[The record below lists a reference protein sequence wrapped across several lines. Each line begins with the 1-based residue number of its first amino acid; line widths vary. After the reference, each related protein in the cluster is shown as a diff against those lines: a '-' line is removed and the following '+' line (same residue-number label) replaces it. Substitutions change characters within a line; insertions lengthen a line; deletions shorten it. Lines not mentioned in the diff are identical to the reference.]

1 MDILSR
7 LEGKVDAGEVVY
19 IEKIS
24 RSVSFKG
31 WKIRGSES
39 TQERGY
45 AVRVIKDGKIGV
57 AATTDESAID
67 DMVENAIK
75 SAQYGEEIEIEFP
88 GQADQYPSP
97 DIHDAR
103 LTEIQIPELA
113 DFGRELMA
121 NLEKYRDECDSE
133 ISVSASAVRF
143 RLQNTS
149 GFDGEYQKTY
159 FGMSAELMRVKGN
172 DIYMAWDFFVSP
184 KYPSDKSE
192 PLSKI
197 VGRIDEIM
205 QHADNIV
212 SLSSGQIPVVFS
224 PYGAF
229 VLFMPLQVGLNGENI
244 YTKTSP
250 VYDKLGQKLFD
261 EKLTI
266 VDDGTL
272 DGRVASAPFD
282 DEGVPKR
289 KLPLVENGVLK
300 NFLFDLVTA
309 KKAGYETN
317 GCAQR
322 SLFSAPSPSTSN
334 VIVSGGDV
342 SVDDIIADIKEG
354 LIVESVLGLGQGNIL
369 SGAFSNP
376 VATGFKIE
384 NGKIVGRVK
393 NVAIAGNIY
402 ENLKQITAISREQ
415 KWIYGSYL
423 VPYIRLDNV
432 SVVSK

>member
-1 MDILSR
+1 MDILEKLAGR
-7 LEGKVDAGEVVY
+7 VDAGEVIY
-19 IEKIS
+19 IEKTS
-24 RSVSFKG
+24 KSVSFKG

-39 TQERGY
+39 TQERGW

-57 AATTDESAID
+57 SATTDENAID
-67 DMVENAIK
+67 DMIENAIQAAK
-75 SAQYGEEIEIEFP
+75 YGEELALEFP
-88 GQADQYPSP
+88 GKADSYPSP
-97 DIHDAR
+97 DIYDSR
-103 LTEIQIPELA
+103 LTEVGIPDLA

-121 NLEKYRDECDSE
+121 TLEKYRAECDNE
-133 ISVSASAVRF
+133 IDVGATTVRF
-143 RLQNTS
+143 KLANTS
-149 GFDGEYQKTY
+149 GFEGEYEKTS
-159 FGMSAELMRVKGN
+159 FSLSGSLMRVKGN

-184 KYPSDKSE
+184 KYPADKSE
-192 PLSKI
+192 PISKI
-197 VGRIDEIM
+197 SGRIDEIM
-205 QHADNIV
+205 RHADNIV
-212 SLSSGQIPVVFS
+212 SLSSGQIPVIFS

-229 VLFMPLQVGLNGENI
+229 VLLMPLNAGLNGENI

-250 VYDKLGQKLFD
+250 IYDKLGEKLFD

-266 VDDGTL
+266 TDDGTL
-272 DGRVASAPFD
+272 DGKVSSAPFD
-282 DEGVPKR
+282 DEGVPKK

-300 NFLFDLVTA
+300 NFLFDLATA
-309 KKAGYETN
+309 KKAGYQTN

-322 SLFSAPSPSTSN
+322 SLFSSPSPSTSN
-334 VIVSGGDV
+334 VIVAGGDTPLE
-342 SVDDIIADIKEG
+342 DIIADIKEG
-354 LIVESVLGLGQGNIL
+354 LVVESVLGLGQGNIL

-402 ENLKQITAISREQ
+402 ENLKQITAISKEQ
-415 KWIYGSYL
+415 KWVYGSYL

>member
-1 MDILSR
+1 MDILEKLAGR
-7 LEGKVDAGEVVY
+7 VDAGEVVY
-19 IEKIS
+19 IEKTS
-24 RSVSFKG
+24 KSVSFKG

-39 TQERGY
+39 TQERGW

-57 AATTDESAID
+57 SATTDENAID
-67 DMVENAIK
+67 DMIENAIQ
-75 SAQYGEEIEIEFP
+75 SARYGEELPLEFP
-88 GQADQYPSP
+88 GKADSYPSP
-97 DIHDAR
+97 DIYDSR
-103 LTEIQIPELA
+103 LTGVGIPDLA

-121 NLEKYRDECDSE
+121 VLEKYRAECDSE
-133 ISVSASAVRF
+133 IDVGATSVRF
-143 RLQNTS
+143 KLANTS
-149 GFDGEYQKTY
+149 GFEGEYEKTS
-159 FGMSAELMRVKGN
+159 FSLSGSLMRVKGN

-184 KYPSDKSE
+184 KYPAEKSE
-192 PLSKI
+192 PISKI
-197 VGRIDEIM
+197 SGRIDEIM
-205 QHADNIV
+205 RHADNIV
-212 SLSSGQIPVVFS
+212 SLPSGQIPVVFS

-229 VLFMPLQVGLNGENI
+229 VLLMPLNMGLNGENI

-250 VYDKLGQKLFD
+250 IYDKLGEKLFD

-266 VDDGTL
+266 TDDGTL
-272 DGRVASAPFD
+272 NGRVSSAPFD

-300 NFLFDLVTA
+300 NFLFDLATA
-309 KKAGYETN
+309 KKAGYQTN

-322 SLFSAPSPSTSN
+322 SLFSSPSPSTSN
-334 VIVSGGDV
+334 VIVAAGDTPLE
-342 SVDDIIADIKEG
+342 DIIADIKEG
-354 LIVESVLGLGQGNIL
+354 LMVESVLGLGQGNIL

-402 ENLKQITAISREQ
+402 ENLKQITAISKEQ